1 MIIKID
7 VDGVIRDIF
16 TPMVYVNNMLTGENK
31 VVSDI
36 TEYDVAESFSGLGR
50 DNREISDILFNKY
63 GYKVFGEAKPYPGAK
78 EAIDLLH
85 DYGHRIVIAT
95 WQPILGNK
103 VITLSW
109 LDKYNIYYDDILFTD
124 NKHNLNSDIII
135 DDNCAF
141 LADDKSRYRYSIQRP
156 YNKDC
161 EFEQFPS
168 LFDCAEHIILDF

>member
-16 TPMVYVNNMLTGENK
+16 TPMLYVNKMLTGEQKNIN
-31 VVSDI
+31 DI
-36 TEYDVAESFSGLGR
+36 TEYDVSKSFPALGETKE
-50 DNREISDILFNKY
+50 DISDILFNKY

-78 EAIDLLH
+78 QAIDLLH

-124 NKHNLNSDIII
+124 NKHNLSSDIII
-135 DDNCAF
+135 DDNCDF
-141 LADDKSRYRYSIQRP
+141 LIGDKSKYKYSILRP
-156 YNKDC
+156 FNKDC